1 MVAQE
6 RVVVPLRSRVAVVV
20 MVLVATCLY
29 QAAVCAL
36 LQAQVAHPGARWSSQ
51 QALALAQAVVM

>member
-6 RVVVPLRSRVAVVV
+6 RVVVPLRSRVALVV
-20 MVLVATCLY
+20 MLLVVTCFY
-29 QAAVCAL
+29 QAAVCASL
-36 LQAQVAHPGARWSSQ
+36 LAQVVHQGARWSSL